1 MHIPDGFIDAP
12 VSIVAGAVAVAA
24 VAVSL
29 RGARNEVTEASAPM
43 AGLTAVFVF
52 AAQMVNFPVAAG
64 TSGHLIGA
72 ALAAILIGP
81 YAAVLAMTVVLT
93 VQALVFADGGLSA
106 LGLNVVNL
114 GVLAVVAG
122 WFTFRGAMWLVDR
135 WSDGARRS
143 VSRVGLAAGVAGFV
157 SVLAAASGFIVE
169 FVAGGNVP
177 LTAQTVAAAMLGVHA
192 LIGVG
197 EAVITAMVV
206 SAVVAVRPDLVYGL
220 RVRRRVVAAAGQSD
234 ARIAV

>member
-12 VSIVAGAVAVAA
+12 VSIAAGAVAIGV

-29 RGARNEVTEASAPM
+29 RKARSEVTEATAPM

-106 LGLNVVNL
+106 LGLNIVNL
-114 GVLAVVAG
+114 AVLAVVAG
-122 WFTFRGAMWLVDR
+122 WLTFRGCLRVVGR
-135 WSDGARRS
+135 RGA
-143 VSRVGLAAGVAGFV
+143 VPSRVGVAVAAGLAGFV
-157 SVLAAASGFIVE
+157 SVLAAASGFVVE
-169 FVAGGNVP
+169 YLLGGNVP
-177 LTAQTVAAAMLGVHA
+177 LAAETVAAAMLGVHSVIGIGEA
-192 LIGVG
+192 LI
-197 EAVITAMVV
+197 TALVV

-220 RVRRRVVAAAGQSD
+220 RPRRQEPAATTRDTPSQV
-234 ARIAV
+234 IA